1 MLRIK
6 LLSAAVIAVLSIGNL
21 QAQEIEAVEAVKD
34 VVTETVEA
42 AAAESLVE
50 AEKAS
55 STTVSLDNEGNL
67 LGKAFVAGE
76 ETPLEAKVTIAN
88 SEGVVVD
95 SVVSQEDGSF
105 AFTNVAP
112 GTYNM
117 YGASSNYVAAQTF
130 DVLPHSGGTGCSSC
144 DLGLTSYSEPVYETY
159 ASAPCGSCSAAPSP
173 CGCGGGGGG
182 LIGRGGGGLLGGGGG
197 GGLLSS
203 RLVRFGAIGG
213 IVAIAT
219 SDDDD
224 DDDAS
229 PDQ

>member
-6 LLSAAVIAVLSIGNL
+6 LLSAAIIAVLSIGNL
-21 QAQEIEAVEAVKD
+21 QAQEIEAVEAAKD
-34 VVTETVEA
+34 VVTKTVEA
-42 AAAESLVE
+42 AAVESLGE

-55 STTVSLDNEGNL
+55 ATSVSLDNEGNL

-95 SVVSQEDGSF
+95 SVVAQEDGSF

-112 GTYNM
+112 GSYNM
-117 YGASSNYVAAQTF
+117 YGATSSYIGAQTY
-130 DVLPHSGGTGCSSC
+130 DVVPYSGGTGCSSC

-182 LIGRGGGGLLGGGGG
+182 GLLGGGGGLLGGGGG
-197 GGLLSS
+197 GLFSN
-203 RLVRFGAIGG
+203 RLVRLGAIGG

-219 SDDDD
+219 SGD

-229 PDQ
+229 PDE

>member
-21 QAQEIEAVEAVKD
+21 QAQEIEAVKD

-55 STTVSLDNEGNL
+55 SKTVSLDNEGNL

-182 LIGRGGGGLLGGGGG
+182 GLIGRGGGGLLGGGGG